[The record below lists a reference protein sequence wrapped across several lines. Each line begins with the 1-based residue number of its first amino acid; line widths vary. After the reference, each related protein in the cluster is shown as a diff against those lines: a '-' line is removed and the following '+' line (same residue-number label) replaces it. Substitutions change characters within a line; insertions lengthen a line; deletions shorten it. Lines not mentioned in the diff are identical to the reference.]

1 MLSEII
7 NDNFELEGYKRIK
20 TNGSITTETT
30 VKPGEE
36 YFHII
41 EIIYKGKN
49 EIYTNE
55 FTVDRELLRELN
67 NL

>member
-7 NDNFELEGYKRIK
+7 NDKLELEGYKRIK

-30 VKPGEE
+30 VKSRDG
-36 YFHII
+36 YFYII
-41 EIIYKGKN
+41 ETIYKGEN

-55 FTVDRELLRELN
+55 FTVDKELLNELN

>member
-7 NDNFELEGYKRIK
+7 NDNLELEGYKRIK

-30 VKPGEE
+30 VKPGDG
-36 YFHII
+36 YFYII
-41 EIIYKGKN
+41 ETIYKGKN

-55 FTVDRELLRELN
+55 FTVDRELLRDLN

>member
-7 NDNFELEGYKRIK
+7 NDNLELEGYKRIK
-20 TNGSITTETT
+20 VDGCLTTETM
-30 VKPGEE
+30 VKPGEG

-41 EIIYKGKN
+41 EAIYKGKN

-55 FTVDRELLRELN
+55 FTVDKELLKELN

>member
-20 TNGSITTETT
+20 TNGSITTENII
-30 VKPGEE
+30 KPGDR
-36 YFHII
+36 YFHIK
-41 EIIYKGKN
+41 EAIYKGNSK
-49 EIYTNE
+49 IYTNE
-55 FTVDRELLRELN
+55 FTIDKELLNDLN